1 MIQNIIDDLKIQD
14 ITLDKGQLNLIETL
28 VEQHNIENNFF
39 DNLIKKQKKEVLIF
53 GVTLEGV
60 KLLLLNLF

>member
-14 ITLDKGQLNLIETL
+14 ITLDKGQLNLIENL

-39 DNLIKKQKKEVLIF
+39 DNLIKKQKKEVHIF

>member
-14 ITLDKGQLNLIETL
+14 ITLDKGQLNLIENL

-39 DNLIKKQKKEVLIF
+39 DNLIKKQKKRKK
-53 GVTLEGV
+53 V
-60 KLLLLNLF
+60 KNELRR